1 MRKSYKTLWV
11 LLLSGAAWCADVVPS
26 EIVAAHNVWRAE
38 VGVPP
43 IIYSNEVAASAQ
55 AWADHLKSTN
65 NCHLMH
71 SSGSNGEN
79 LFWAGAWSNGP
90 AQDIHSADPINSWA
104 DEKRDYD
111 AAKNECADGKVCGH
125 YTQVVWK
132 NSTTVGCAMAMC
144 PNNDQVWVC
153 QYAPSGNWV
162 GQKPY

>member
-1 MRKSYKTLWV
+1 MKKSYSALLTL
-11 LLLSGAAWCADVVPS
+11 LISISAWCGDVNPA

-43 IIYSNEVAASAQ
+43 ITYSAEVAASAQ
-55 AWADHLKSTN
+55 AWADYLKNSN

-71 SSGSNGEN
+71 SSTPNGEN
-79 LFWAGAWSNGP
+79 IFGASAWSDGP
-90 AQDIHSADPINSWA
+90 AQDIHSSDPVNAWA
-104 DEKRDYD
+104 EEKRDYD
-111 AAKNECADGKVCGH
+111 YAKNECVNGKVCGH

-144 PNNDQVWVC
+144 PNNNQVWVC
-153 QYAPSGNWV
+153 QYAPAGNYI